1 MTLEVYEI
9 EPSGVAVE
17 IFWPDF
23 EFLNKEFLN
32 KECLNKDGQSG

>member
-23 EFLNKEFLN
+23 ELLNKN
-32 KECLNKDGQSG
+32 G